1 MMTLGYDGLKL
12 AYLCSNT
19 SLFTYDTATGMH
31 ILQDSTY
38 TNVTSMRL
46 LSANYLILVSNGIVS
61 NIPLITSFMED
72 NLVAKGGE
80 RILMKV

>member
-1 MMTLGYDGLKL
+1 MTLGYDGLKL

-19 SLFTYDTATGMH
+19 SLFTYDTTTGMH

-72 NLVAKGGE
+72 SLVAKGGE
-80 RILMKV
+80 RILMEV